1 MSTWKIAT
9 IIGLLSALSISFAL
23 AGEPI
28 IFDKSSKFILPKE
41 DLDPDKLGNNGKFGG
56 GKKSSVEAVVA
67 PWQNPFN
74 SGKLDNKRR
83 KALLEALDK
92 KNNWAFQSTDEY
104 LGSTDLE
111 GLEAEND
118 SFMTT
123 DLDSKSSRQLAER
136 IFYGN
141 RRKTESKT
149 DRNKRRFADRKENL
163 KTDNDNELTG
173 AELLAEDGVA
183 TPGYYQ
189 HQFDSLFKSTDSL
202 RSDRGPDSLT
212 KMTSREVAAA
222 NMIGM
227 GDLVPEQF
235 NRNNPSSQRLQNFQ
249 DLLSQSDTGASTQS
263 GLNSLSAGGLKGAP
277 KPEGLISS
285 WNSSTTSL
293 ETGNRLSG
301 AFSSGNVNSSLES
314 LNATRS
320 LNGNGINFGASGFAP
335 SGLGGN
341 AVQFNSAPPAAAP
354 QKRPIFF
361 EIPKRAF

>member
-1 MSTWKIAT
+1 MNTWKFTT
-9 IIGLLSALSISFAL
+9 IISLLSTMCIAIAI

-28 IFDKSSKFILPKE
+28 IFDNNSKIILPKE
-41 DLDPDKLGNNGKFGG
+41 NLDPSKLGKNGEFGG

-104 LGSTDLE
+104 LGSTDLD
-111 GLEAEND
+111 GLEADDDN
-118 SFMTT
+118 FTTT

-149 DRNKRRFADRKENL
+149 KRTNRQFEDRKDNL
-163 KTDNDNELTG
+163 RKDNENQLTG
-173 AELLAEDGVA
+173 AELLAEDGLA
-183 TPGYYQ
+183 TPEYYQ
-189 HQFDSLFKSTDSL
+189 EQFDGLFQPANAL
-202 RSDRGPDSLT
+202 ESDRGPDSLT
-212 KMTSREVAAA
+212 KMSSREVTAA
-222 NMIGM
+222 NMLGM

-235 NRNNPSSQRLQNFQ
+235 SRHNPSTKRLQNFQ
-249 DLLSQSDTGASTQS
+249 DLLSQSNPGTSTQAGLGSLSSS
-263 GLNSLSAGGLKGAP
+263 GLSASPRAG
-277 KPEGLISS
+277 GLISS
-285 WNSSTTSL
+285 WDSSGTSL
-293 ETGNRLSG
+293 NMGNQLNG
-301 AFSSGNVNSSLES
+301 AFSGNNLNRSLES

-320 LNGNGINFGASGFAP
+320 LSGNGISFGTSGLAP

-341 AVQFNSAPPAAAP
+341 SRQLNTAPAAVRT

-361 EIPKRAF
+361 NIPKRSF

>member
-1 MSTWKIAT
+1 MSTWKFTT
-9 IIGLLSALSISFAL
+9 IIGLLSALSITFAT

-28 IFDKSSKFILPKE
+28 IFDNSSKLILPKE

-104 LGSTDLE
+104 LGSTDLD
-111 GLEAEND
+111 GLETGDE

-136 IFYGN
+136 VFYGN

-149 DRNKRRFADRKENL
+149 DRTNRQFKDRKENL
-163 KTDNDNELTG
+163 KADNDNELTG
-173 AELLAEDGVA
+173 AELLAEDGLA

-189 HQFDSLFKSTDSL
+189 HQFDSLFKSTEAL

-212 KMTSREVAAA
+212 KMTPREVAGA

-235 NRNNPSSQRLQNFQ
+235 NRNNPSSKRLQNFQ
-249 DLLSQSDTGASTQS
+249 DLLSQSNTGASGQEGLGGLS
-263 GLNSLSAGGLKGAP
+263 SGGLNRTP
-277 KPEGLISS
+277 KPGGLISG
-285 WNSSTTSL
+285 WDSSTTSL
-293 ETGNRLSG
+293 DTGNRLSG

-320 LNGNGINFGASGFAP
+320 LNGSGINFGASGLAP

-341 AVQFNSAPPAAAP
+341 AIQFNTAPAAAAP

>member
-1 MSTWKIAT
+1 MKTWRFTT
-9 IIGLLSALSISFAL
+9 IFGLLVALSTL
-23 AGEPI
+23 HVLGGEPI
-28 IFDKSSKFILPKE
+28 IFDNNTKLILPKE
-41 DLDPDKLGNNGKFGG
+41 DLDPDQLGNNGKFGG

-92 KNNWAFQSTDEY
+92 KNNWAFQSTEDY
-104 LGSTDLE
+104 LGTTDLD
-111 GLEAEND
+111 GLDVDND
-118 SFMTT
+118 SFLTT

-149 DRNKRRFADRKENL
+149 DRNKRRFESGKDNL
-163 KTDNDNELTG
+163 DADNDSDLTG
-173 AELLAEDGVA
+173 KELLADDGVA

-202 RSDRGPDSLT
+202 RGDGGPDALT
-212 KMTSREVAAA
+212 KMTAREVTAA

-249 DLLSQSDTGASTQS
+249 DLLGQSANGTTGQNGMGSLTRG
-263 GLNSLSAGGLKGAP
+263 GLNGAARP
-277 KPEGLISS
+277 SGLISS
-285 WNSSTTSL
+285 WDSTTTSVD
-293 ETGNRLSG
+293 TGNRLGS
-301 AFSSGNVNSSLES
+301 AFSGGDVNSSLEA

-320 LNGNGINFGASGFAP
+320 LNGSGVNFGGSGLAP
-335 SGLGGN
+335 SALGGN
-341 AVQFNSAPPAAAP
+341 ALQINTAPPVARP
-354 QKRPIFF
+354 QQRPIFF

>member
-1 MSTWKIAT
+1 MSSWKLST
-9 IIGLLSALSISFAL
+9 IIGLLSALGITFAS

-28 IFDKSSKFILPKE
+28 IFDNSSKLILPKE
-41 DLDPDKLGNNGKFGG
+41 ELDPDKLGNNGKFGG

-92 KNNWAFQSTDEY
+92 KNNWAFQSTEEY

-111 GLEAEND
+111 GLD
-118 SFMTT
+118 SDDGSYITT

-136 IFYGN
+136 VFYGN
-141 RRKTESKT
+141 RRKTESKSERT
-149 DRNKRRFADRKENL
+149 KRQFKDRKENL
-163 KTDNDNELTG
+163 TADNDNELTG
-173 AELLAEDGVA
+173 AELLAADGVA

-202 RSDRGPDSLT
+202 RSDRGADSLT

-235 NRNNPSSQRLQNFQ
+235 NRNNPSSKRLQNFQ
-249 DLLSQSDTGASTQS
+249 ELLSQSNTGATAQEGLAGLS
-263 GLNSLSAGGLKGAP
+263 GGRIEGAP
-277 KPEGLISS
+277 KPGGLISS
-285 WNSSTTSL
+285 WDSSTTSL
-293 ETGNRLSG
+293 NSGNRLNG
-301 AFSSGNVNSSLES
+301 GFSAGNVNNSLES
-314 LNATRS
+314 LNAARS
-320 LNGNGINFGASGFAP
+320 LSGNGINFGASGLAP

-341 AVQFNSAPPAAAP
+341 ALQFNTAPPAARP

-361 EIPKRAF
+361 QIPKRAF